1 LVDPSLGSYCW
12 AGEIPFCLDPIVQ
25 LTTRVMSKCLLF
37 SSLFLIFGLSA
48 CDNLAPDA
56 DRPATAMEFPLPDR
70 AVSTVVSN
78 QFSNEDARDERG
90 EAQAVMDLANISP
103 GMTVADIGAGEG
115 YYTVRLAERV
125 GGDGRVLAQD
135 IDPDA
140 LQRLGQRVE
149 RERLENISIKLG
161 RADDPQLPADS
172 FDRIFLV
179 HMYHEVTEPYAFLWR
194 MWPALA
200 EGGQIIVVDVDRP
213 TSRHGIPP
221 SLLFCEFDAI
231 GFKLTEFVERPDL
244 KSYFARF
251 ERGDARAEPADIKV
265 CSNG

>member
-1 LVDPSLGSYCW
+1 MPVRTLFANALLVLSL
-12 AGEIPFCLDPIVQ
+12 PII
-25 LTTRVMSKCLLF
+25 S
-37 SSLFLIFGLSA
+37 G
-48 CDNLAPDA
+48 CDGILPDS
-56 DRPATAMEFPLPDR
+56 DRPESAADFPRPDR
-70 AVSTVVSN
+70 PVSEVVSN

-90 EAQAVMDLANISP
+90 EAVQVMDLANISA

-125 GGDGRVLAQD
+125 GSAGRVLAQD
-135 IDPDA
+135 IDREA
-140 LQRLGQRVE
+140 LERLGRRVE

-161 RADDPQLPADS
+161 EADNPQLPDDS

-213 TSRHGIPP
+213 TNRHGIPP
-221 SLLFCEFDAI
+221 ALLFCEFEAI
-231 GFKLTEFVERPDL
+231 GYKLVEFVERPDL
-244 KSYFARF
+244 RSYFARF
-251 ERGDARAEPADIKV
+251 ERGAEKAAPENIAA
-265 CSNG
+265 CSNSQ